1 MFARI
6 ILEGGARRFQIVAEM
21 AVEFR
26 AKTAMFADKLGQRRN
41 GFKAGIFFKAC
52 ALEAFIVVNR
62 PFLRIRNR
70 RGGKH
75 GARLTPDMGFAA
87 GGVDP
92 APVQNVVIVSRE
104 AGHID
109 AAIIPLGCFAAS
121 PGRRFKGCGVR
132 RCGHGISLLL
142 RPVTHFPGRRGWAV
156 RGRQAPGMRARAQ
169 GFW

>member
-70 RGGKH
+70 RGGVSQL
-75 GARLTPDMGFAA
+75 RPA
-87 GGVDP
+87 G
-92 APVQNVVIVSRE
+92 VSRGAVF
-104 AGHID
+104 AGVVMASASFSALSHI
-109 AAIIPLGCFAAS
+109 S
-121 PGRRFKGCGVR
+121 PEGGGGR
-132 RCGHGISLLL
+132 
-142 RPVTHFPGRRGWAV
+142 
-156 RGRQAPGMRARAQ
+156 
-169 GFW
+169 